1 MDYSCPSLLFVV
13 NIVEFKI
20 FNLKIVVLNF
30 LQTPEKYELF
40 AKIPEKLCHVDVLL
54 DTDNKLLN
62 REWQFEYKNQELF
75 ARLYHLSAVL
85 YQV

>member
-54 DTDNKLLN
+54 DNDNKLLN

-75 ARLYHLSAVL
+75 ARLYHLGAVL